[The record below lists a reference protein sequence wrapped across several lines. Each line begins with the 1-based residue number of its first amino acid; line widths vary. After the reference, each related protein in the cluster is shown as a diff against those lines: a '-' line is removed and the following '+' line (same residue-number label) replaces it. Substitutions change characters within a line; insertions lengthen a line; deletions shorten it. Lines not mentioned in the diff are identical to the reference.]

1 MARICSP
8 PPNDAGSL
16 GPGTLILTDKCRLP
30 ADAAAAGVAV
40 AAAFA
45 AAAAAVLLLQLQYV
59 VDMRSCMRFHVSS
72 APLLEKIIS
81 DPG

>member
-81 DPG
+81 DLG

>member
-30 ADAAAAGVAV
+30 ADAAAAGV
-40 AAAFA
+40 A